1 MKREAV
7 KLYAFTRSYVLT
19 KKRYAKVGWVKILK
33 LEQVKLKKEL
43 INSVSVGIVIVD
55 HERLKGP
62 HMGERHLC
70 GPQRH
75 QRSPRIRKRIKV
87 LKYRL
92 SEKRK
97 WSQSKGMIT
106 KDSKS

>member
-1 MKREAV
+1 MALTFEKTFLIFFEKGSCKTLRIH
-7 KLYAFTRSYVLT
+7 KILRSYQH
-19 KKRYAKVGWVKILK
+19 KHAKFGWVKVLELERK
-33 LEQVKLKKEL
+33 LNCKKEL
-43 INSVSVGIVIVD
+43 INSVCVGIVIVD

-75 QRSPRIRKRIKV
+75 QRSPRIHKRIKV

-97 WSQSKGMIT
+97 
-106 KDSKS
+106 

>member
-1 MKREAV
+1 MALTFEKTFLIFFEKGSCKTLRIH
-7 KLYAFTRSYVLT
+7 KILRSYQTLICKSWLGKGT
-19 KKRYAKVGWVKILK
+19 GTRA
-33 LEQVKLKKEL
+33 QAKLKKEL
-43 INSVSVGIVIVD
+43 IYSVCVGIVIVD

-75 QRSPRIRKRIKV
+75 QRSPRIHKRIKV

-97 WSQSKGMIT
+97 
-106 KDSKS
+106 